1 MTPAEQ
7 AIFDLV
13 GDRKVTSTQLVEEG
27 ACIALGIMPND
38 LSTRLARMAKL
49 GLLKRVALPAQKKA
63 FRRGQFGQQKALYAY
78 QKTEGVA

>member
-13 GDRKVTSTQLVEEG
+13 GDRRVTSTQLVEEG

-49 GLLKRVALPAQKKA
+49 GLLKRVALQPVKKA
-63 FRRGQFGQQKALYAY
+63 YRRAQFGQQKALYAY
-78 QKTEGVA
+78 QKPEGVA